1 MKKPFLE
8 AVAAGP
14 LVFDGGIGTQL
25 YERGVYINRSFDD
38 ANLSRA
44 DLVRQ
49 IHEDYLDAG
58 AQILTTNTF
67 AANRIKLRRH
77 GLEDKL
83 EAINREGARIAREVA
98 GDDPRVVESFPS
110 RRQEGTL
117 SAAAVGK
124 PGIRLPT
131 VDVRG
136 VVLGLGVPDERDA
149 HDSVCS

>member
-1 MKKPFLE
+1 VGEDGDVAVLARHDLLERRADATIQVGVGLTVLSLGLKPAATLE
-8 AVAAGP
+8 VKQRGIASARRIRRHTLGP
-14 LVFDGGIGTQL
+14 APIALAPGRVEGRVHPGTQDQV
-25 YERGVYINRSFDD
+25 ERLGR
-38 ANLSRA
+38 
-44 DLVRQ
+44 
-49 IHEDYLDAG
+49 
-58 AQILTTNTF
+58 
-67 AANRIKLRRH
+67 
-77 GLEDKL
+77 
-83 EAINREGARIAREVA
+83 AREVA